1 MSFRNR
7 LTLFFVLIVIV
18 PMLAVA
24 FLLFRLIDESER
36 GQTAAAIAQQHNT
49 AHKIFR
55 EQRQLA
61 AAALREVARRQR
73 TTPAIRDLRSA
84 LQDEARG
91 RARAQEAAER
101 IIEAQKALPPTSRR
115 IQRIVFARGDRVLLQ
130 AGSRTAIAPASA
142 PVQSRTGRELGHLA
156 VSVTDAPTYAR
167 RVRALTTTDDR
178 PGLHVVVVNG
188 SRVLGSTVRGVD
200 AEALREAG
208 SEPLTLGGVEYR
220 VSSITD
226 RGAFT
231 NQRIRVFT
239 L

>member
-1 MSFRNR
+1 
-7 LTLFFVLIVIV
+7 
-18 PMLAVA
+18 MLAVA

-36 GQTAAAIAQQHNT
+36 GQAGAAIAQQHNT

-73 TTPAIRDLRSA
+73 TTASIRDLRSA

-101 IIEAQKALPPTSRR
+101 IIEAQKELPATRRR
-115 IQRIVFARGDRVLLQ
+115 IRRIVFARGDKVLLH

-142 PVQSRTGRELGHLA
+142 PVRSRTQRRLGRLA
-156 VSVTDAPTYAR
+156 ISVTDAPAYAR

-188 SRVLGSTVRGVD
+188 SRVLGSTLRGVD
-200 AEALREAG
+200 VDALRAAG
-208 SEPLTLGGVEYR
+208 TDPLTLAGVEYR

-231 NQRIRVFT
+231 NQNIRVFT
-239 L
+239 LGSLAS